1 MSRKNA
7 PNAAS
12 EEEEEEEEEEEVGDD
27 VEEEVRFGRRRRR
40 RDAKEEEEG
49 TTKRGGNAVERWS
62 WVQGGWFVCVNSMV
76 LGLVDTWQPRGS
88 KSEANARR
96 RSVGSRAEERSRVGS
111 GARGVLFSFTRV
123 DALGEWFTD
132 EE

>member
-27 VEEEVRFGRRRRR
+27 VEEEVRLSDDDDDDDDDATRRR
-40 RDAKEEEEG
+40 KKKEG
-49 TTKRGGNAVERWS
+49 TTKRGGNAVERWR

-88 KSEANARR
+88 KREAKSEAL
-96 RSVGSRAEERSRVGS
+96 VGSRAEERSRVGS
-111 GARGVLFSFTRV
+111 GDGCFVLVYARRC
-123 DALGEWFTD
+123 AR
-132 EE
+132 

>member
-62 WVQGGWFVCVNSMV
+62 WVQGGWCVCVNSMV

-96 RSVGSRAEERSRVGS
+96 RSGRARKS
-111 GARGVLFSFTRV
+111 GRGAGPAMGVLFSFTRV

>member
-27 VEEEVRFGRRRRR
+27 VEEEVRLSDDDDDDATRRR
-40 RDAKEEEEG
+40 KKEG

-111 GARGVLFSFTRV
+111 GDGCFVLVYARRC
-123 DALGEWFTD
+123 AR
-132 EE
+132 

>member
-1 MSRKNA
+1 MTS
-7 PNAAS
+7 
-12 EEEEEEEEEEEVGDD
+12 
-27 VEEEVRFGRRRRR
+27 RRRYDSDDDDDDATRR
-40 RDAKEEEEG
+40 RKKEG

-96 RSVGSRAEERSRVGS
+96 RSGRARKS
-111 GARGVLFSFTRV
+111 GRGAGPAMGVLFSFTRV

>member
-27 VEEEVRFGRRRRR
+27 VEEEVRLSDDDDDATRRR
-40 RDAKEEEEG
+40 KKKEG

-62 WVQGGWFVCVNSMV
+62 WVQGGWFVCVNSMG

-88 KSEANARR
+88 KSEAKSEA
-96 RSVGSRAEERSRVGS
+96 SVGSRAEERSRVGS